1 MKRIET
7 FMAMKKHRVVAVIRA
22 PGSKIAVDLA
32 LALAEGGVRFVEVA
46 LTTPGAFEAVEDLAR
61 RARDRDLWVGAG
73 TVLDAEAAARCIQC
87 GADFVV
93 SPHLCRRTVEL
104 CNRHRVAVVP
114 GAATASEVVACLEL
128 GVEVVKIFPA
138 GQLGP
143 EWIKALRGP
152 LPQAN
157 LMPTG
162 GIDASNAA
170 AFLGAGAFA
179 LGVGGELTREAVK
192 RSNPRLAEAA
202 ARTLI
207 SAVERFGGN
216 EP

>member
-1 MKRIET
+1 MKEH
-7 FMAMKKHRVVAVIRA
+7 KVVAVIRA
-22 PGSKIAVDLA
+22 PQPKAAVDLA
-32 LALAEGGVRFVEVA
+32 LAVAEGGIRFLEVA
-46 LTTPGAFEAVEDLAR
+46 MTTPNALEAVEDLAR
-61 RARDRDLWVGAG
+61 RAEDRDLWVGAG
-73 TVLDAEAAARCIQC
+73 TVLDSETAARCIEC

-104 CNRHRVAVVP
+104 CNRHRTAVIP
-114 GAATASEVVACLEL
+114 GAATASEVIACLEA
-128 GVEVVKIFPA
+128 GAEVVKIFPA

-152 LPQAN
+152 LPHAN

-192 RSNPRLAEAA
+192 RSNPRLAESA
-202 ARTLI
+202 ARTLV
-207 SAVERFGGN
+207 SAVERFGGKGQGN
-216 EP
+216 RGG

>member
-7 FMAMKKHRVVAVIRA
+7 LQAMKEHKVVAVIRA
-22 PGSKIAVDLA
+22 PRPKMAVDLA
-32 LALAEGGVRFVEVA
+32 LAVAEGGIRFLEVA
-46 LTTPGAFEAVEDLAR
+46 MTTPNALEAIEDLAR
-61 RARDRDLWVGAG
+61 RAEDRDLWIGAG
-73 TVLDAEAAARCIQC
+73 TVLDSETAARVVQC

-104 CNRHRVAVVP
+104 CNRHRTAVIP
-114 GAATASEVVACLEL
+114 GAATASEVIACLEA
-128 GVEVVKIFPA
+128 GAEVVKIFPA

-152 LPQAN
+152 LPHAN
-157 LMPTG
+157 LLPTG

-179 LGVGGELTREAVK
+179 LGVGGELTRDAVK

-202 ARTLI
+202 ARTLV
-207 SAVERFGGN
+207 SAVERFGGKG
-216 EP
+216 